1 MSTADGADKNLN
13 SALPSLLT
21 NVVNGAV
28 ASPFPEAIDHEARYQ
43 REKIGSAHFELD
55 DKVVVNECEFEIKA
69 VSVSNPETI

>member
-1 MSTADGADKNLN
+1 M
-13 SALPSLLT
+13 
-21 NVVNGAV
+21 VNGAV

-55 DKVVVNECEFEIKA
+55 DKVVANECEFEIKA